1 MHRELLGKGG
11 MIIGLASRRRET
23 SVHPRGN
30 SWGME
35 IIPVF
40 GPGSFESSKTY
51 GRSLLSGDRPCGP
64 KRALKTG
71 RADRSGLLE
80 VVGDQLGHFEHR
92 HLTLAPPNPFQ
103 FFFCVDQGAVARV
116 LPLVLLDL

>member
-1 MHRELLGKGG
+1 
-11 MIIGLASRRRET
+11 MIIGLASRTREM
-23 SVHPRGN
+23 SLDPRAN

-35 IIPVF
+35 IIPVS

-64 KRALKTG
+64 KRALKTR

-92 HLTLAPPNPFQ
+92 HLTLAAENLLQ
-103 FFFCVDQGAVARV
+103 FFVGVDQAPVDRV
-116 LPLVLLDL
+116 LQLVLLDILVIS